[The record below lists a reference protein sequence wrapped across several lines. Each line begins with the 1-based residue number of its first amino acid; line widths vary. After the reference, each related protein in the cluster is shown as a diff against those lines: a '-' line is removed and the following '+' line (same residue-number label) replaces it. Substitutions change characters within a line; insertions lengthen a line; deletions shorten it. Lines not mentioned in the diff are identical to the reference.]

1 VRYSFVKERARDLRE
16 FGRFEAKSAKVSRV
30 LLPCQCK
37 KLLRLGGLFPGCC
50 GLALRGRQSY

>member
-1 VRYSFVKERARDLRE
+1 LRE

-37 KLLRLGGLFPGCC
+37 KLLRLGGLLPGCC
-50 GLALRGRQSY
+50 GLALQGRRSY